1 MADYDVA
8 DLLARCRRELQ
19 RPTTDLA
26 FTDADFYAWL
36 TEAEAHWLPIL
47 ALHAPGHMLTAPT
60 QLTTTDNIV
69 YSFPGLTEAP
79 LAVKIW
85 DSLRGVPLVRG
96 DFSDTEADYVWE
108 GATIRMPGN
117 IERTFSDGPYAR
129 WIAPPATINVSTDS
143 AIKPARARIL
153 LVHHACMLAA
163 ERGGA
168 RLSPQVYE
176 TRCDKAAWG
185 KLGTGDV
192 GIIGTLK
199 AHDPTGTHRLAPE
212 HYRWWRPN
220 DYT

>member
-26 FTDADFYAWL
+26 FTDPDFYAWL

-60 QLTTTDNIV
+60 QLNTTDNIV
-69 YSFPGLTEAP
+69 FSFPGLTEAP
-79 LAVKIW
+79 LAVSITE
-85 DSLRGVPLVRG
+85 SLTGEPLVRG
-96 DFSDTEADYVWE
+96 AFWDPDADYVWE

-117 IERTFSDGPYAR
+117 RERSFSDGPYGR

-143 AIKPARARIL
+143 NIKPERLRIL
-153 LVHHACMLAA
+153 LVHHACMLGA
-163 ERGGA
+163 ERGGG

-176 TRCDKAAWG
+176 ARMNKAAWG
-185 KLGTGDV
+185 NPLTGDV
-192 GIIGTLK
+192 GMVGALK
-199 AHDPTGTHRLAPE
+199 QHDPTGQRRMDGL
-212 HYRWWRPN
+212 YYKWWQPN
-220 DYT
+220 SYS